1 MRQFAT
7 AFLAHDTDKQSDIM
21 KRFFSAIWAGWKT
34 FAHKLGVFNTYVI
47 LTIFYFVILAIV
59 SILVR
64 IFKPDLLD
72 KKWDVD
78 GPLWK
83 PRPPSNPS
91 LEEARRQF

>member
-1 MRQFAT
+1 
-7 AFLAHDTDKQSDIM
+7 M
-21 KRFFSAIWAGWKT
+21 KRILSAIWTGWKK

-47 LTIFYFVILAIV
+47 LTIIYFMVFSIAA
-59 SILVR
+59 ILVR

-72 KKWDVD
+72 KKWTAV

-83 PRPPSNPS
+83 PRPPSNPA